1 MPHDVVDLHG
11 FYRTRLGQWTR
22 RAIREELHRLWP
34 DTRAMRILGVGYATP
49 YLRPFLKPS
58 ERVLAFMPARQ
69 GAVHWPA
76 EGPNRVSLVE
86 EAEFPLPDS
95 SVDRVLMVHPV
106 EHADELRR
114 LLREIWRVLSP
125 NGRVIVIVPNRHSL
139 WSWSETTPFG
149 HGRPFTG
156 VQLNRLLRENMFLP
170 MSSGRALFIPP
181 TRRRWLLRWSN
192 GWEVLGRRYCHAL
205 AGVTLLEAGKQLY
218 AATGTPE
225 RRGRLVHLPIANPVA
240 RTNYCAF
247 KRHAGLPRTGSG
259 AQSRLPFCNESYS
272 LQNGMTG
279 QIRIGECL
287 ERHHNARTRRSLQR
301 ALFYG
306 FTV

>member
-22 RAIREELHRLWP
+22 RAIREELYRLWP

-86 EAEFPLPDS
+86 EAEFPLSDS
-95 SVDRVLMVHPV
+95 SVDRVLMVHSV

-156 VQLNRLLRENMFLP
+156 AQLNRLLRENMFLSRP
-170 MSSGRALFIPP
+170 GRSDVAGGGKAAL
-181 TRRRWLLRWSN
+181 RRDRNPGTPQPAGASPHRKPGGADTSLCVQTPRRLTSH
-192 GWEVLGRRYCHAL
+192 GLGRSVAL
-205 AGVTLLEAGKQLY
+205 A
-218 AATGTPE
+218 
-225 RRGRLVHLPIANPVA
+225 I
-240 RTNYCAF
+240 
-247 KRHAGLPRTGSG
+247 
-259 AQSRLPFCNESYS
+259 
-272 LQNGMTG
+272 LQ
-279 QIRIGECL
+279 
-287 ERHHNARTRRSLQR
+287 
-301 ALFYG
+301 
-306 FTV
+306 